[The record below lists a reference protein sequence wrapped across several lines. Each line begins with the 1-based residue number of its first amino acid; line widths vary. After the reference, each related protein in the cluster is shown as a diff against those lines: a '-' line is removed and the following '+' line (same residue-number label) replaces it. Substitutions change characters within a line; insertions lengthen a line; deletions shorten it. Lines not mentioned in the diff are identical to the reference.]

1 MSFWY
6 LATAYSKH
14 PDGPVAAFDEACRAA
29 GFLTQAG
36 VSVFSPIIQFHTICL
51 WTTLDPLDFRAWETH
66 NKHFMA
72 AARGLIV
79 LMDGEWEKSAGV
91 QSEIAW
97 FKEMPTKPIVYMFA
111 CDSTDAEPRL
121 FAGASLEDLR

>member
-14 PDGPVAAFDEACRAA
+14 PDGPVAAFDEACCAA
-29 GFLTQAG
+29 GLLTQAR

-79 LMDGEWEKSAGV
+79 LMDGEWGKSAGV
-91 QSEIAW
+91 QAEITW
-97 FKEMPTKPIVYMFA
+97 FKEMTTKPIVFMYA
-111 CDSTDAEPRL
+111 CNSRDAELRF